1 MNKKLIMNKKGI
13 TLIALVITIIVILIL
28 AGITISM
35 ITSQDGILKKAVEAK
50 ERTEKST
57 NEEKIKLAYIGALD
71 ENTLTVDK
79 KKLAQNLGI
88 EESDITGKKDL
99 VIKIDGKNIG
109 ISENGNVEELEDLKE
124 IDLILDGY
132 FQDNNL
138 KYKCRYGYITGIKP
152 GEMVKTLQDKLPS
165 EYTICKEDKS
175 EISDKENTR
184 LATGMTAMKENE
196 EVARI
201 VIFGDVDCNGFI
213 GNNDIMYNDE
223 YIYGSK
229 NEIEKYQEAAMDV
242 DHDGYITRD
251 DTITI
256 IKAGND
262 VTQINQKHYV
272 EKLKDISN
280 IEKIDEIGLIEKIN
294 ISDDKN
300 FEKIT
305 DEEYD
310 EVYYKVKLNKE
321 YTYQEIENNIINNIG
336 RIYQSDIEFQDS
348 EATKIKFVRN
358 NKNIKVSNDD
368 RIVISNIPYLLTNS
382 LGYTGT
388 KTIIIQINL

>member
-1 MNKKLIMNKKGI
+1 MNKKIAVNKKGI

-138 KYKCRYGYITGIKP
+138 KYKCRYGYITGIEP

-175 EISDKENTR
+175 EISDKENTI
-184 LATGMTAMKENE
+184 LATGMTVMKENE
-196 EVARI
+196 EVVRI
-201 VIFGDVDCNGFI
+201 VIFGDTDGDGLI
-213 GNNDIMYNDE
+213 ANNDRTYILKHILGKQEFNE
-223 YIYGSK
+223 YQR
-229 NEIEKYQEAAMDV
+229 NAMDTN
-242 DHDGYITRD
+242 HDGKITQE
-251 DTITI
+251 
-256 IKAGND
+256 D
-262 VTQINQKHYV
+262 VDKLIEEISLPGRINQNCY
-272 EKLKDISN
+272 LK
-280 IEKIDEIGLIEKIN
+280 KIL
-294 ISDDKN
+294 
-300 FEKIT
+300 
-305 DEEYD
+305 
-310 EVYYKVKLNKE
+310 
-321 YTYQEIENNIINNIG
+321 
-336 RIYQSDIEFQDS
+336 
-348 EATKIKFVRN
+348 
-358 NKNIKVSNDD
+358 
-368 RIVISNIPYLLTNS
+368 
-382 LGYTGT
+382 
-388 KTIIIQINL
+388 